1 MNNANVFQ
9 KVIKRCSNSFK
20 SMPQIGLRIIK
31 TAASVFILLA
41 VFKIAGIDRSPF
53 YAVIATILCMQSDLS
68 GSKQT
73 ALNRAFGT
81 TVGAIFALVFTILEV
96 HYHLI
101 VPGTWPQLILT
112 ALFVVCV
119 IYVTVLFHKGSAS
132 YISCVVFLSATI
144 VSRDETGG
152 SLLFVLYR
160 FTDTMSGIL
169 LAYCINWLHLPRK
182 KQQNILF
189 ISELELLSQN
199 GQMNP
204 YTKRELNRLIDAG
217 ANFTISTSR
226 TPAAIMDEAANLHLN
241 LPVIA
246 MDGAM
251 LYDIKENRYLLKYIM
266 SHQTVLKIEEVLK
279 KEGYHY
285 FENVIIDDV
294 LLIYYQDF
302 KTEEQKDYYKS
313 LRKSPFRNYIHG
325 VRPKQQDVVYF
336 TLLDQ
341 RARLEELRD
350 LLTREGLDR
359 NCRFILKE
367 SKYKNQSIFHILCK
381 NARKENMNHYLQH
394 MLNLESV
401 MTFGETQGAYDASV
415 HSGDSVQVAKSIKKA
430 YEPLGFD

>member
-1 MNNANVFQ
+1 MNNTNVS
-9 KVIKRCSNSFK
+9 KKIITRCRNRLK
-20 SMPQIGLRIIK
+20 AMPQIGLRIIK

-41 VFKIAGIDRSPF
+41 VFKTAGIARSPF

-68 GSKQT
+68 GSKKT

-101 VPGTWPQLILT
+101 IPGTWVQLILT

-144 VSRDETGG
+144 VPRDETGG
-152 SLLFVLYR
+152 ALLFVLYR
-160 FTDTMSGIL
+160 FTDTMSGII
-169 LAYCINWLHLPRK
+169 LAYFINWFHLPRK
-182 KQQNILF
+182 KQRNILF
-189 ISELELLSQN
+189 ISELESLSQN

-226 TPAAIMDEAANLHLN
+226 TPAAIMDEATNLHLK

-279 KEGYHY
+279 REDYHY

-302 KTEEQKDYYKS
+302 KTEEQKDYYES
-313 LRKSPFRNYIHG
+313 LRKSPFRNYVHG
-325 VRPKQQDVVYF
+325 IRPEQQDVVYF

-341 RARLEELRD
+341 NARLEELRD

-359 NCRFILKE
+359 SCRFILKK
-367 SKYKNQSIFHILCK
+367 SKYENQSIFHILCK
-381 NARKENMNHYLQH
+381 NARKENMNHYLQN

-401 MTFGETQGAYDASV
+401 MTFGDTWDTHNAPV
-415 HSGDSVQVAKSIKKA
+415 HGSDSVQVAKSIKKA
-430 YEPLGFD
+430 YEPLGF